1 MYILPTNTVESTAS
15 KRLRQHQIRTIQRV
29 LSSHRRR
36 RTINRSFECSKPLG
50 QTNRGG
56 AESSILSS
64 PPLVSNGSGRVL
76 FALYSSRFAASE
88 RTTRHK

>member
-1 MYILPTNTVESTAS
+1 MYILPTNTVKSTAP

-36 RTINRSFECSKPLG
+36 RTINRSLECSKSLG

-64 PPLVSNGSGRVL
+64 SPLVSYGSVRVL

-88 RTTRHK
+88 RTTRH